1 MSRVVRGQRSKGQAM
16 VEVALVAPLFFM
28 MVFGVID
35 IGRVIW
41 ANDVVGNAAREG
53 ARWASVHAGTVG
65 TYTTLVN
72 EDEIS
77 AHTLGFVV
85 AGGVDTT
92 VAVCFSSIRIAA
104 GQQGCSGDVSEP
116 GAAFA
121 RGNLVHVTVTS
132 HVPILTGALI
142 GLSDFTV
149 TGESVVLI
157 NN

>member
-1 MSRVVRGQRSKGQAM
+1 MIRVPRGQRTRGQAIA
-16 VEVALVAPLFFM
+16 ELALVAPLFFA

-35 IGRVIW
+35 LGRVIW

-53 ARWASVHAGTVG
+53 ARFASVHAGTVG
-65 TYTTLVN
+65 TRTTPMTA
-72 EDEIS
+72 DDIR
-77 AHTLGFVV
+77 AHAMDFVI

-92 VAVCFSSIRIAA
+92 IAVCFSAVHISSEE
-104 GQQGCSGDVSEP
+104 QGCSGDDSED
-116 GAAFA
+116 GAAFQ

-132 HVPILTGALI
+132 HVPILTGTLI
-142 GLSDFTV
+142 GLGTFTV